1 MATLTV
7 WKFKTP
13 EGADQ
18 ALAHLG
24 QLQKELL
31 IEILDAATISWPEG
45 KKSPS
50 TNTIH
55 NLACAGAMSGT
66 FWGMLF
72 GLLFWMPLLGAL
84 VGAGLGALN
93 GCFAQY
99 GIDERFLGDV
109 RKKVTPGTSAL
120 FLLTGKVV
128 LDKVEAAM
136 AGQMGE
142 LIRSN
147 LSNEQ
152 EAKLRADFSR

>member
-7 WKFKTP
+7 WKFNSP
-13 EGADQ
+13 DGAGQ
-18 ALAHLG
+18 ALTKLG
-24 QLQKELL
+24 ELQKELL
-31 IEILDAATISWPEG
+31 IEILDAATVSWPQG
-45 KKSPS
+45 KNHPT
-50 TNTIH
+50 TNTLH
-55 NLACAGAMSGT
+55 NLACAGALDGA

-72 GLLFWMPLLGAL
+72 GLIFFVPFFGAL
-84 VGAGLGALN
+84 VGAALGALN
-93 GCFAQY
+93 GSFAQY
-99 GIDERFLGDV
+99 GINEQFLGDV

-147 LSNEQ
+147 LSNDQ
-152 EAKLRADFSR
+152 EAQLRAAFAK

>member
-7 WKFKTP
+7 WKFNTP
-13 EGADQ
+13 EGAGQ
-18 ALAHLG
+18 ALIKLA

-31 IEILDAATISWPEG
+31 IEILDGATVSWQEG

-50 TNTIH
+50 TNPLR
-55 NLACAGAMSGT
+55 NLACSGAMDGA

-72 GLLFWMPLLGAL
+72 GLIFFVPFFGAI
-84 VGAGLGALN
+84 VGAAMGGLS

-99 GIDERFLGDV
+99 GINEQFLGDV

-136 AGQMGE
+136 AGHMGE

-152 EAKLRADFSR
+152 EANLRAAFAK